1 MDALLIYLGLALLS
15 FIPLGLFFF
24 LGSTIEKNHLQDLES
39 RERALRDMLVTDL
52 RQFPMREQ
60 AQTQTTIVTGEAV
73 LAADAFKN
81 WMLGWRSIFGGEV
94 VSFRKLMDRA
104 RREALA
110 RLLED
115 AKRQGYNAV
124 CNVRYDSAD
133 LGGAVHARNKNAG
146 KKIAIL
152 ASATAYHARK
162 QAAAQMAL
170 PGPELNLHSHPV
182 AAAPVPI
189 QTS

>member
-1 MDALLIYLGLALLS
+1 MRSDHLGASTFIERGWSQIAAGDPVAGHVALWAV
-15 FIPLGLFFF
+15 
-24 LGSTIEKNHLQDLES
+24 D
-39 RERALRDMLVTDL
+39 
-52 RQFPMREQ
+52 
-60 AQTQTTIVTGEAV
+60 EAV

-133 LGGAVHARNKNAG
+133 VGGAVHARNKNAG

-152 ASATAYHARK
+152 ASGTAYHARK
-162 QAAAQMAL
+162 QTAAQMAL
-170 PGPELNLHSHPV
+170 PGPELNLHSYPV
-182 AAAPVPI
+182 AAASPVSITTP
-189 QTS
+189 